1 MSLPEIRSKLD
12 QRLAELMRDL
22 ITMHMND
29 IVGELLDVMGR
40 HNLSMA
46 QIVTLHILH
55 RNGAMS
61 VSQIANELHL
71 SLAATSHLVDRLV
84 RMGLVLRSENAQDRR
99 HKQVTIA
106 PAGATIVA
114 HLGQIKTRALER
126 DVQRMSPDLRYR
138 LLHVLEELAVCMST
152 DK

>member
-1 MSLPEIRSKLD
+1 
-12 QRLAELMRDL
+12 MRDL

-40 HNLSMA
+40 HNLSMP

-55 RNGAMS
+55 GNGAMS

-71 SLAATSHLVDRLV
+71 SLAATSHLIDRLV

-99 HKQVTIA
+99 HKQVTITA
-106 PAGATIVA
+106 AGAVLVE
-114 HLGQIKTRALER
+114 HVGQIKTRALER
-126 DVQRMSPDLRYR
+126 DVQRMPPDLRFC
-138 LLHVLEELAVCMST
+138 LLRVLEELAACMRT
-152 DK
+152 DA